1 MSFSEA
7 DKLAVW
13 NKGEIIAN
21 NDKAQWRKDQCG
33 AWIDYSEHGN
43 RNSQYGWEID
53 HITPSSKGGSDL
65 LSNLR
70 PLQWQNN
77 MSKSDGRLVCAITS
91 KGTKNV
97 AT

>member
-1 MSFSEA
+1 MSFSES

-13 NKGEIIAN
+13 NKGEVTAS

-33 AWIDYSEHGN
+33 AWIKYSEHGN

-53 HITPSSKGGSDL
+53 HITPSSKGGSDQ

-77 MSKSDGRLVCAITS
+77 MSKSDGRLVCVTTS
-91 KGTKNV
+91 KGEKNV
-97 AT
+97 PV